1 MNVFLSHLN
10 FMPFIY
16 GVVLF
21 LSVFLII
28 RNFMTGQIGRALG
41 VSTVLWVGF
50 QMHGEQSETRMGV
63 AIAALLL
70 DLVWPWIVPKS
81 KPRS

>member
-21 LSVFLII
+21 ASVFLTLK
-28 RNFMTGQIGRALG
+28 NFISGQIFRAVG
-41 VSTVLWVGF
+41 VLAILYIGF

-63 AIAALLL
+63 AICALLV
-70 DLVWPWIVPKS
+70 DLCWPMLFGK
-81 KPRS
+81 RTA